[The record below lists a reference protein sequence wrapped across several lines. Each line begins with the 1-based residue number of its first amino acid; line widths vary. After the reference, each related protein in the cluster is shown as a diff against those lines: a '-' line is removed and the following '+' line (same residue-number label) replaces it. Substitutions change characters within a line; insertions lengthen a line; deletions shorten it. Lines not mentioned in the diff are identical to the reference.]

1 MSDESAVLQLP
12 GTTTSLSIVL
22 ATLLLT
28 VVALVLWYSY
38 QALKRGA
45 STSAELRLGPAC
57 FSIRSDAQQATQ
69 APCSGRVARGK
80 VTLTTRPTL
89 PGHPLARA
97 CYVRRR
103 ARVRG
108 SSSIG

>member
-69 APCSGRVARGK
+69 APCSGPCHQGQGDVDDTTYVAGSPAGARV
-80 VTLTTRPTL
+80 LRPA
-89 PGHPLARA
+89 ARA
-97 CYVRRR
+97 S
-103 ARVRG
+103 AR
-108 SSSIG
+108 